1 MVGQL
6 IPRLEL
12 ALTDIASHKVV
23 RVVRV
28 QLHVN
33 PQNSFRF
40 NSQPTDH
47 AFVVAI
53 FGVHM
58 LNVRV

>member
-12 ALTDIASHKVV
+12 ALTDIAGHKVV

-33 PQNSFRF
+33 SQNSFRF
-40 NSQPTDH
+40 HSQSADY
-47 AFVVAI
+47 AFVVTI

>member
-12 ALTDIASHKVV
+12 ALTDVASHKIVGI
-23 RVVRV
+23 VRV

-40 NSQPTDH
+40 HSQSADH

-58 LNVRV
+58 LYVRV